1 MARPEA
7 PQGTSRT
14 ASPRPHAGGSDPHPT
29 DWPAQAA
36 DQIERV
42 VGLVR
47 DNTTGKAITI
57 ARGLVLGMFAVF
69 AGTLVV
75 LFLSITAVRFLVAYL
90 PETAAGEQHV
100 WLAHG
105 IVGMLF
111 VIPGLWLLRRA
122 SRPLP

>member
-7 PQGTSRT
+7 PQGMGRIAPPTSHPDGR
-14 ASPRPHAGGSDPHPT
+14 DPVGT

-36 DQIERV
+36 DQIERMV
-42 VGLVR
+42 RLVR
-47 DNTTGKAITI
+47 DNTTGRAITI
-57 ARGLVLGMFAVF
+57 ARGLVLAMFAVF

-75 LFLSITAVRFLVAYL
+75 LFLSIATVRFLVAYL
-90 PETAAGEQHV
+90 PQSATGEPRV

-105 IVGMLF
+105 IVAMLF
-111 VIPGLWLLRRA
+111 VIPGLWLIRRA

>member
-1 MARPEA
+1 MAPPEA
-7 PQGTSRT
+7 PQGMGRIAPPT
-14 ASPRPHAGGSDPHPT
+14 SDPKRRDPVAP

-36 DQIERV
+36 DQIERLV
-42 VGLVR
+42 RLVR

-57 ARGLVLGMFAVF
+57 ARGLVIAMFALF

-75 LFLSITAVRFLVAYL
+75 LFLSIATVRFLVAYL
-90 PETAAGEQHV
+90 PENATGEERV

-111 VIPGLWLLRRA
+111 VIPGLWLIRRA